1 MALGKQI
8 RIHRAALGL
17 TLEQLSDLCGV
28 DVGTISA
35 LENRD
40 SARSKYASAIAK
52 GLGMTVEEL
61 EAETEQ
67 RARATARVV
76 AIAAHDG
83 PEIVAV
89 AALMRSMGAIGR
101 ARVLAYAQGLA
112 EQAEVRAK
120 RCPVI
125 PIRPTPCRTVPPSA
139 GVPSDEIRPSF

>member
-35 LENRD
+35 LDNRD

-83 PEIVAV
+83 PEIVAI

-112 EQAEVRAK
+112 EQAEVRDKGNA
-120 RCPVI
+120 
-125 PIRPTPCRTVPPSA
+125 A
-139 GVPSDEIRPSF
+139 Q